1 MKARGSTV
9 VNAAA
14 WPVDRRGAAR
24 GAVVLPEW
32 ETPSGRR
39 PSFGRDGERVR
50 ALLELDPD
58 HRLRVVARFVH
69 PTSWADVIFV
79 IFQDGGGVRVQF
91 ARPAVRSAAIVER
104 SPRALG
110 RSPVTANGIG
120 GKIDKTPSG

>member
-1 MKARGSTV
+1 MA
-9 VNAAA
+9 
-14 WPVDRRGAAR
+14 RGAAR
-24 GAVVLPEW
+24 GAARVGNVVR
-32 ETPSGRR
+32 TS
-39 PSFGRDGERVR
+39 SFGRDGERVR
-50 ALLELDPD
+50 ALLELD